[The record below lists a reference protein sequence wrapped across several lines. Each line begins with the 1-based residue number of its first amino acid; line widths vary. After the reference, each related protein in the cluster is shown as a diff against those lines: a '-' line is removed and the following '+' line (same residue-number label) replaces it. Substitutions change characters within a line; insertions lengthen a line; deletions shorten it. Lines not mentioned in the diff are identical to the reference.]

1 MGMAARVPC
10 RYSSTDSVWISYI
23 VVKVGEQTI
32 SLNTPNFAQVLGQAI
47 TEPGYQT
54 RDKVL
59 GLTVLVLYVTLV
71 HAPIV
76 THS

>member
-23 VVKVGEQTI
+23 VVKVGEQTT

-47 TEPGYQT
+47 TNPDINHVT
-54 RDKVL
+54 RF
-59 GLTVLVLYVTLV
+59 
-71 HAPIV
+71 
-76 THS
+76 